1 MGFRAQNN
9 SMDDA
14 LEAGETSL
22 ELVVTETEREHDI
35 FLAAFDI
42 SQIGDEFLSF
52 VYYLDVDGVTETE
65 TFSDYSEVLAF
76 FEDQIFFVGHDLD
89 LGDLVSATFDVVLE
103 KGSRFDMAV
112 AFASVPEPGTGLLVG
127 LGLMVLCA
135 RRRRVY

>member
-1 MGFRAQNN
+1 M
-9 SMDDA
+9 
-14 LEAGETSL
+14 
-22 ELVVTETEREHDI
+22 
-35 FLAAFDI
+35 AF
-42 SQIGDEFLSF
+42 GGHPGF

-65 TFSDYSEVLAF
+65 TFSGYSEVLAF